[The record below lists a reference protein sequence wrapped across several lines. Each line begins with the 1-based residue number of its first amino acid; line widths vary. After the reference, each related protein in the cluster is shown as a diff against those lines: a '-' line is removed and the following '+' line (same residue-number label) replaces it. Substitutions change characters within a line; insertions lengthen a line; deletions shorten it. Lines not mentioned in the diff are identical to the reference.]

1 MVPASRAAAQI
12 RLMFSFAVL
21 VPRNSPTAVGFT
33 ETSAAPPWVSP
44 SAPSLPTSWMYSSV
58 TAAACAG
65 SLVSSPR

>member
-21 VPRNSPTAVGFT
+21 VPRKSPTAVGFT
-33 ETSAAPPWVSP
+33 ETSAVPPPVSP

-58 TAAACAG
+58 AAAACAG